1 MIYVKRDKANALLES
16 DYKRGQQKFLDSIQ
30 KDGKRDAKKLL
41 KLLKSEIYSRRN
53 PSQYIEALDLLGTS
67 DDYSEMLTRLPAS
80 HPFHTEKIQNILYSI
95 HRKAVN
101 RLKFKSGYKLANAS
115 NVGFKT
121 PEIVFNNPDNPKE
134 GINYFEVYAPIHDT
148 RLYEFVDEGSGLI
161 PKERM
166 GEIEAKYPG
175 ILDGVVYRIPTEEK
189 YSMYKIKFENEFLFC
204 LKYVESCLANHQR
217 M

>member
-1 MIYVKRDKANALLES
+1 
-16 DYKRGQQKFLDSIQ
+16 
-30 KDGKRDAKKLL
+30 
-41 KLLKSEIYSRRN
+41 
-53 PSQYIEALDLLGTS
+53 
-67 DDYSEMLTRLPAS
+67 MLTKLPAS

-115 NVGFKT
+115 NIGFEKQ
-121 PEIVFNNPDNPKE
+121 PQIVFNNPDNPLE

-161 PKERM
+161 PEERM
-166 GEIEAKYPG
+166 SEIEARYPG

-189 YSMYKIKFENEFLFC
+189 YSMYKIKIIGFIADEVQSVFPNAVSGEANAVKENGDPLYQTLDMSTPAMMANIIAE
-204 LKYVESCLANHQR
+204 LKSLRARLKAANL
-217 M
+217 